1 MTGQLLK
8 GLSPSSSHR
17 GGIQSPPPARVWSA
31 LDWLLVTQLSPSLF
45 EWSGIVS
52 LTRILLPRTTKRGH
66 HSILTHT
73 HTHIHTCIQRET
85 DSGEQS
91 ESSSHIFPKRL
102 TGSCKEITL
111 SPAFQKSTVSF
122 VSVVRVSR
130 LHHSALLSILSVCTS
145 EVKLFVRLSSLQVG
159 QNKLKS
165 AEVVFN
171 VYVIITTN
179 DY

>member
-8 GLSPSSSHR
+8 GLSHSSSHR
-17 GGIQSPPPARVWSA
+17 GGIQSPPPACVWSA
-31 LDWLLVTQLSPSLF
+31 LDWLLVTQLSPSAF

-52 LTRILLPRTTKRGH
+52 LTRILLPHTTKERPSFH
-66 HSILTHT
+66 PYTHT
-73 HTHIHTCIQRET
+73 FTHAYIE
-85 DSGEQS
+85 EQTV

-111 SPAFQKSTVSF
+111 YPVFQKSTVSF
-122 VSVVRVSR
+122 VSVVGVSR
-130 LHHSALLSILSVCTS
+130 LHHSALLSILSMCTS
-145 EVKLFVRLSSLQVG
+145 EVKLLVRLSSLEVG

-171 VYVIITTN
+171 VYVIITN
-179 DY
+179 